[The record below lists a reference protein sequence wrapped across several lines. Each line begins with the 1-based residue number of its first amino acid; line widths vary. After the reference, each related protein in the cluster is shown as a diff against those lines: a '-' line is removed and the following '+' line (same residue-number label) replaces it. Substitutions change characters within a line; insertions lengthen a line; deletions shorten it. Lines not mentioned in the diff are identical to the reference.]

1 MQNLCKLFINK
12 IEKKTCTNGK
22 NLKSFTV
29 KLLFSNAVF
38 RKSSVNVVLKKRYK
52 IMTYA
57 DILKKTVFCILT
69 ECSTSGEWTTV
80 DRYFGNFWNLAF

>member
-1 MQNLCKLFINK
+1 MQNLSKLFIYK
-12 IEKKTCTNGK
+12 IEKKINTNGK

-52 IMTYA
+52 INTYA
-57 DILKKTVFCILT
+57 DILKKTQCFLYIY
-69 ECSTSGEWTTV
+69 GMFDKWRV
-80 DRYFGNFWNLAF
+80 DDGG